1 MDIKK
6 PKKTVNIL
14 IALLII
20 VLFTLSCVLGG
31 YAIGYKFFW
40 QKFNTKPSLDR
51 EIVGYTA
58 KVKQNP
64 KDTETLN
71 KLAWL
76 GYQKNQDEL
85 AIQSCQQV
93 LSLAPNDPNAHYVLG
108 LVYLRKNQ
116 LDAAEKEFTFLY
128 TNYPKNIRGLL
139 GLAQTLLKEEQ
150 PDKAIPILLK
160 LVELDKTLA
169 EGHLYLGEAYYKRGE
184 KNNAVDQ
191 FNEVLRFSPE
201 NSAAKDW
208 IATISNNQSK

>member
-40 QKFNTKPSLDR
+40 QKFNTKPLLDR

-85 AIQSCQQV
+85 AVQSCQQV

-108 LVYLRKNQ
+108 LVNFRQNQ
-116 LDAAEKEFTFLY
+116 LDTAEKEFAFLY
-128 TNYPKNIRGLL
+128 TNYPKNTRGLL

-169 EGHLYLGEAYYKRGE
+169 DGHLYLGEAYYKRGE
-184 KNNAVDQ
+184 KTKAVDQ

-208 IATISNNQSK
+208 ITTISNNQSK